1 MLSLLVGSESGRAVS
16 VRRCQ
21 GEGCRTCPATASGV
35 VIEQMVV
42 GGGRGW
48 ACMWA
53 VVMTRG
59 AEEGAERGR
68 RRRR

>member
-1 MLSLLVGSESGRAVS
+1 MRRGEGGVAALLCSESGRAVL

-42 GGGRGW
+42 GGGRG
-48 ACMWA
+48 
-53 VVMTRG
+53 G
-59 AEEGAERGR
+59 GGDDERGGGGR
-68 RRRR
+68 GV